1 MGMTR
6 RSSFCVWFFT
16 TVVVMPLVCGR
27 AFAADRQTIAD
38 VQCIVVAMK
47 MDAASGSAQQVT
59 ATMITLYYLGRLDE
73 RVPGTDI
80 EGLIVKE
87 AAKMSPADLRSEA
100 ARCGRALT
108 EKGLEIQRIGS
119 RLAE

>member
-1 MGMTR
+1 MAI
-6 RSSFCVWFFT
+6 
-16 TVVVMPLVCGR
+16 MPLVFGSAC
-27 AFAADRQTIAD
+27 AADRQTIAD

-47 MDAASGSAQQVT
+47 MGAASGSAQQVT

-73 RVPGTDI
+73 RIPGMDI

-87 AAKMSPADLRSEA
+87 AAKMSRADLRSEA

-108 EKGLEIQRIGS
+108 EKGLEIQRIGN
-119 RLAE
+119 RLGE